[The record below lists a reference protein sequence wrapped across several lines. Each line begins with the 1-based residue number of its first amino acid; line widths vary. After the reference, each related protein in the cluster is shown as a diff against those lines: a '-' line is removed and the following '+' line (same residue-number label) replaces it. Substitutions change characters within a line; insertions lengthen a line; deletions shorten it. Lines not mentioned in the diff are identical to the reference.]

1 MAGWV
6 SPPRP
11 PPGSPLTEEEGVSG
25 VRAQHVSSGL
35 LLRQVP
41 PHMASRRLG
50 DMGHM
55 VHLQG

>member
-6 SPPRP
+6 SPPP

-25 VRAQHVSSGL
+25 VWAQHVSSGL
-35 LLRQVP
+35 LLQRLA
-41 PHMASRRLG
+41 PHMASWRLG
-50 DMGHM
+50 DVGHM